1 MCSIPVMAV
10 DSHHGSRSTL
20 LLLVFALASVAPV
33 AHSEWR
39 VSSAAVASLLMV
51 GTVLTRDWKAVS
63 PSLFCAILLVSY
75 TVNPLPFWPFV
86 LLVPLAVYA
95 FLVGAVPQLRRVFSF
110 SVRGRLDRGTVILM
124 IVTVLGSSAAL
135 VIWFR
140 LLRPDVSDLRR
151 MIPVMPIWAL
161 PLAGLGFAIVN
172 AVLEEYIWRGI
183 LWDLLSRAIRWSP
196 LVILLQAGSFG
207 LFHIHGFPRGWI
219 GVGMASLYG
228 VLLGLIRHRAR
239 GLGPPI
245 IAHVFADLT
254 IFVILLSMSA

>member
-1 MCSIPVMAV
+1 MAA

-39 VSSAAVASLLMV
+39 VSLAAITSLLTV
-51 GTVLTRDWKAVS
+51 GTVFTRDWKAVS
-63 PSLFCAILLVSY
+63 TSLFCAILLLSY
-75 TVNPLPFWPFV
+75 TVNPLRFWPFV
-86 LLVPLAVYA
+86 LLIPLAVHA
-95 FLVGAVPQLRRVFSF
+95 LLVGAVPQLRRVFPLP
-110 SVRGRLDRGTVILM
+110 GKGQLDRGTVILM

-135 VIWFR
+135 VVWFR

-151 MIPVMPIWAL
+151 MIPAMPIWVL
-161 PLAGLGFAIVN
+161 PFAGVGFAIVN

-183 LWDLLSRAIRWSP
+183 LWDLLSRAVRWSP
-196 LVILLQAGSFG
+196 LVVLLQAGSFG

-228 VLLGLIRHRAR
+228 VFLGLIRHRAR

-254 IFVILLSMSA
+254 IFVILLSLST